1 MAIPK
6 IPVILTE
13 ADWKKNKGLLAKG
26 VGETGVGAAMG
37 QLKTAYEAVDWD
49 KFDVKKALKGG
60 AATTQQITAAKNAAK
75 LEWEK
80 KVIPLLGKANS
91 LDDAAKN
98 ALAKYKAAKV
108 P

>member
-1 MAIPK
+1 MAIRK

-60 AATTQQITAAKNAAK
+60 AATTGGGGGGGGGGK

-80 KVIPLLGKANS
+80 KVIPLLGKAYS